1 VYHFKVDNMEL
12 FSMPFQLITDLS
24 WWRQRS

>member
-1 VYHFKVDNMEL
+1 MEL